1 VASDARASLVANLFA
16 YLQSLLERL
25 PCIGKISL
33 TNSFR
38 AILMADPSQ
47 SGFVACGGRG
57 LSG

>member
-16 YLQSLLERL
+16 YLQSLLKRL
-25 PCIGKISL
+25 LCIGKIFL

-38 AILMADPSQ
+38 AILMAYPSQ
-47 SGFVACGGRG
+47 SGLVTCGGRG